1 MKNIIHQAILV
12 VALAAGAI
20 AFGHSQRAAEA
31 TPKNDD
37 NVTICH
43 RTNSVTNP
51 YVVETVDPDSVDG
64 DTGNDNGQGDHTA
77 HTGPVFDA
85 TADYPAPHNGDQWGD
100 IIPAHDN
107 FAGLN
112 FDAAGQAILE
122 NDCEVPTSTTNTPT
136 PTDTLTQT
144 PSPTDTPTAT
154 PTTNPSATPTNTP
167 PNTATVTSTPV
178 TRVTSTPTATASA
191 IPTSTPTSDISTP
204 LFVAPD
210 EPAVPV
216 VVTRLPAAGDG
227 SGQEA
232 AVDVTLSAKELA
244 AVLAIAFAFF
254 ALGGILVALSISDVL
269 SNKRK

>member
-1 MKNIIHQAILV
+1 MLGILALTLAYTAQAN
-12 VALAAGAI
+12 
-20 AFGHSQRAAEA
+20 A

-64 DTGNDNGQGDHTA
+64 DTGNDNGQGDHTT
-77 HTGPVFDA
+77 HTGPVFDP
-85 TADYPAPHNGDQWGD
+85 DVNYPAPHNGDQWGD
-100 IIPAHDN
+100 IIPLHDN

-112 FDAAGQAILE
+112 FDADGQAIFE
-122 NDCEVPTSTTNTPT
+122 NDCEVPSSPTNTSTPT
-136 PTDTLTQT
+136 ATLTPT
-144 PSPTDTPTAT
+144 PSPTDTPIDT
-154 PTTNPSATPTNTP
+154 PTTNPSTNTPTRTNTPTNTP
-167 PNTATVTSTPV
+167 TATATATSTPV
-178 TRVTSTPTATASA
+178 TLVTSTPTATVSV
-191 IPTSTPTSDISTP
+191 IPTSTPTDTVFPAS
-204 LFVAPD
+204 LPD
-210 EPAVPV
+210 
-216 VVTRLPAAGDG
+216 TGDG
-227 SGQEA
+227 PGQDV